1 MLFNKMTDKRLTN
14 SFKSYVGFEDEPFN
28 TSNEESFSELN
39 TRCLPGEMAI
49 AEAEH
54 VLMFSP
60 VSEHKQGKSGSLI
73 VTNFKLSFVT
83 TEEYTKQEMFCQ
95 ENLLLGEHDV
105 CLSNVD
111 ALYLMGDKKRRLLPG
126 KNMSEKVKGLI
137 VVCKNMK
144 VMTFSFKF
152 SPVGHGRN
160 LTNALLHHAF
170 PKRHQ
175 LLFAYDFREP
185 YYRCP
190 MDVCMYQDPG
200 DWGRELARTGAVGW
214 RLTAVNKEFKMSSSL
229 PEWLVVPSSATDPQL
244 LEAARHFRGG
254 RPPLWCWSSP
264 RGAALVRMS
273 DIQPFIADR
282 RSIVVSGGSE
292 ILSSFR
298 PDTASWTLP
307 RVKENTML
315 ETVRK
320 SHPRLAQ
327 PKVMELNKDV
337 PTPREVQVSFVKLRE
352 LCAPE
357 NVRQF
362 WVQDSH
368 FLSLLEGSRWL
379 HNVSVC
385 LAKAKEA
392 SMGLHNEF
400 TVVLQE
406 GDGYDMCCVVA
417 SLSQLLID
425 PYFRS
430 IVGFQS
436 LVQKEWVALGH
447 PFCTRLGHVYNIETQ
462 EAPVFLLFL
471 DCVWQLLQQFP
482 ADFQMSETYL
492 TTLWDSAHI
501 SVFETFL
508 FDCERDRKLAK
519 SEPNNPLTM
528 RSVWDWGEQFS
539 DRDVSLFYNP
549 LYCPPATS
557 TTPQLP
563 PPLPV
568 ETGISA
574 LQVWSQCYFRFIPSM
589 EIVGGGKPQ
598 VDLSCRLLVSQID
611 QLEREMQYSPPPQ
624 AGPPPLAQQPAVA
637 RVGSFFPFSRRADS
651 GPVAAALLVSSLSL
665 NTSFQSAEGMLD
677 SQSILNA
684 PD

>member
-1 MLFNKMTDKRLTN
+1 
-14 SFKSYVGFEDEPFN
+14 
-28 TSNEESFSELN
+28 
-39 TRCLPGEMAI
+39 
-49 AEAEH
+49 
-54 VLMFSP
+54 
-60 VSEHKQGKSGSLI
+60 
-73 VTNFKLSFVT
+73 
-83 TEEYTKQEMFCQ
+83 
-95 ENLLLGEHDV
+95 
-105 CLSNVD
+105 
-111 ALYLMGDKKRRLLPG
+111 
-126 KNMSEKVKGLI
+126 
-137 VVCKNMK
+137 
-144 VMTFSFKF
+144 
-152 SPVGHGRN
+152 
-160 LTNALLHHAF
+160 
-170 PKRHQ
+170 
-175 LLFAYDFREP
+175 
-185 YYRCP
+185 
-190 MDVCMYQDPG
+190 
-200 DWGRELARTGAVGW
+200 
-214 RLTAVNKEFKMSSSL
+214 
-229 PEWLVVPSSATDPQL
+229 
-244 LEAARHFRGG
+244 
-254 RPPLWCWSSP
+254 
-264 RGAALVRMS
+264 
-273 DIQPFIADR
+273 
-282 RSIVVSGGSE
+282 
-292 ILSSFR
+292 
-298 PDTASWTLP
+298 
-307 RVKENTML
+307 ML

-362 WVQDSH
+362 WIQDSH
-368 FLSLLEGSRWL
+368 FLSLLEVSRWL

-417 SLSQLLID
+417 SLSQMLID

-462 EAPVFLLFL
+462 ELPANETHQFWLSDISVETEKFIEKRLNINFLMKLRRTSGNISQVHLTISHRYIWQYLTGTSDYISQVHLTISHRYIWLYLTGTSDYISQVHLTIYHKYIWQYLTGTSDYISQVHLAISHRYIWQYLTGTSDYISQVHLTISHRYIWQYLTGTSDYISQVHLTISHRYIWQYLTGTSDYISQVHLTISHRYIWQYLTGTSDYISQVHLTISHRYIWQYLTGTSDYISQAPVFLLFL

-482 ADFQMSETYL
+482 ADFQMTETYL
-492 TTLWDSAHI
+492 TTLWDSAHVSI
-501 SVFETFL
+501 FETFL

-528 RSVWDWGEQFS
+528 RSAWDWGEQFS

-557 TTPQLP
+557 TTPQLLP

-589 EIVGGGKPQ
+589 EIIGGGKPQ
-598 VDLSCRLLVSQID
+598 HNQNYPLPPCTLARCSRMQAVWVLSVEEIADLQRPARKYMSGEKYRVDSNSGNGNDEV
-611 QLEREMQYSPPPQ
+611 PPRFISVTK
-624 AGPPPLAQQPAVA
+624 GL
-637 RVGSFFPFSRRADS
+637 
-651 GPVAAALLVSSLSL
+651 
-665 NTSFQSAEGMLD
+665 
-677 SQSILNA
+677 
-684 PD
+684 